1 MSCCLTIVLFLA
13 ACSSMRGASTSS
25 NTSSDGFSQS
35 TTEQSNSKKVSAYP
49 KGNPTHE
56 LVKQGVDYL
65 REGNFQDA
73 QIVFSAAIK
82 LTPNSSTVH
91 ILNGVSYHL
100 QFLNGS
106 SDSKALAETA
116 YGIAGSLD
124 KSDNLPLIQLGRLH
138 VDSGEY
144 GKASK
149 DFSGAVALSPNDQDG
164 LYGLLQASL
173 LQKNFK
179 TALWV
184 GDKLKAN
191 SNSSNVDQQRLLA
204 LMYVA
209 AGNLKDANVQVENY
223 AKTTL
228 SDPKLVDRLRQQVSY
243 INRQLTNAQS
253 EGVDDLSKGQMIK
266 MAADV
271 RQGGPS
277 IYAPPV
283 PSTPI
288 SPPIT
293 PLARPSNRTPG
304 STAGAIAADKSSND
318 ATSTTSTTPT
328 TTTST
333 TSSTPSSSGS
343 SAPPAGSAGGGGGAG
358 GGSASGGGGSGTYT
372 ATSSNQQQQ
381 RWFDC
386 DTKPGLGKAPGGSYG
401 VPVGGT
407 SGDQTLYLEPL
418 PEPCNGSTPPRMA
431 MIDAVL
437 IRTVDLLSTSYGINL
452 LTGLQIFAGAQR
464 STTTGTLP
472 INASVI
478 GLSTSA
484 TTSATLDGISGLLN
498 YSLNIANSTNQ
509 SAQVVAKP
517 TLTAL
522 DRIPSTFY
530 SGQVQTVGLNGGGVS
545 GAQVTNIPV
554 GVSLS
559 VTPTF
564 IDDDTMMLAVKVTRS
579 TIASAA
585 PLGGFNAGI
594 GTQQDSV
601 TANVRIKYGET
612 LVLDGLT
619 DRAYSKVENG
629 VPVLQDIPIIQYLFN
644 NLQTSNYV
652 QNVLV
657 LITPRRLV
665 PNEAD
670 LKRQESAMFNQEH
683 KLSINELSLY
693 KNMTG
698 YQEMLN
704 KMDSN
709 LDTTISVLNRDSS
722 YFKNFKN
729 AVLADDQWVGQSQM
743 SRFFE
748 NAATMLYFTR

>member
-1 MSCCLTIVLFLA
+1 
-13 ACSSMRGASTSS
+13 MRGASTSS

-73 QIVFSAAIK
+73 QKVFSAATK
-82 LTPNSSTVH
+82 LTPNSATIH

-138 VDSGEY
+138 VDSGDY
-144 GKASK
+144 DKASK
-149 DFSGAVALSPNDQDG
+149 NFIDAVALSPNDQDG
-164 LYGLLQASL
+164 LYGLLQVSL

-179 TALWV
+179 TALWA

-191 SNSSNVDQQRLLA
+191 SNGSNVDQQRLLA

-209 AGNLKDANVQVENY
+209 AGNLQDANVQVENY

-228 SDPKLVDRLRQQVSY
+228 TDPKLADRLRQQVSY
-243 INRQLTNAQS
+243 INRQLTSAQS
-253 EGVDDLSKGQMIK
+253 QGIDDQGKGQMIK
-266 MAADV
+266 MASDV
-271 RQGGPS
+271 RPGGPS
-277 IYAPPV
+277 INQPPV
-283 PSTPI
+283 PPTPNT
-288 SPPIT
+288 SPIT
-293 PLARPSNRTPG
+293 PSARPSNRTPG
-304 STAGAIAADKSSND
+304 SAAGAIAADQTSSD
-318 ATSTTSTTPT
+318 TSSTTSTTPT

-333 TSSTPSSSGS
+333 TSSTPTSTSSST
-343 SAPPAGSAGGGGGAG
+343 PPAGSSGGGGG
-358 GGSASGGGGSGTYT
+358 SGGGGSSGGGGAGTYT

-386 DTKPGLGKAPGGSYG
+386 DTKPGLGKAPGGGYG

-418 PEPCNGSTPPRMA
+418 PEPCKGSAPPRMA

-452 LTGLQIFAGAQR
+452 LTGLQIFAGGQR
-464 STTTGTLP
+464 STTSGTAP

-484 TTSATLDGISGLLN
+484 TTSATLGGISGLLN

-509 SAQVVAKP
+509 SAQVLAKP

-579 TIASAA
+579 AIASAA
-585 PLGGFNAGI
+585 PIGGFNAGI

-601 TANVRIKYGET
+601 TSNVRIKFGET

-619 DRAYSKVENG
+619 DRAYSRVENG

-665 PNEAD
+665 SNEAD
-670 LKRQESAMFNQEH
+670 LKKQESAMFNQER

-693 KNMTG
+693 KNMAG

-709 LDTTISVLNRDSS
+709 LDATISVLNRDSS

-729 AVLADDQWVGQSQM
+729 AVLADDQWVSQSQM
-743 SRFFE
+743 SRFFD